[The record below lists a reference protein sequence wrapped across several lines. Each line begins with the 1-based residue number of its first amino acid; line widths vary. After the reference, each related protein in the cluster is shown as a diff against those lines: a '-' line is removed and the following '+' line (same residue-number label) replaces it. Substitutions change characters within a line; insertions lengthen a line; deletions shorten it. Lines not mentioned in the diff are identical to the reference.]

1 MRKKILSVLLAA
13 TMIATL
19 AAGCSSGGSGGSE
32 GGEGGKG
39 GAAKDMTFVIVPK
52 CVHAWFDE
60 VNKGAQIQA
69 DALSEQLGVEVKID
83 YRAPNAADFAEQN
96 SVLDQESAKKP
107 AGI

>member
-39 GAAKDMTFVIVPK
+39 YDL
-52 CVHAWFDE
+52 C
-60 VNKGAQIQA
+60 NR
-69 DALSEQLGVEVKID
+69 SEM
-83 YRAPNAADFAEQN
+83 RARM
-96 SVLDQESAKKP
+96 V
-107 AGI
+107 

>member
-39 GAAKDMTFVIVPK
+39 GADAVLVQQTVFHAVSPLSVPR
-52 CVHAWFDE
+52 
-60 VNKGAQIQA
+60 
-69 DALSEQLGVEVKID
+69 L
-83 YRAPNAADFAEQN
+83 APAM
-96 SVLDQESAKKP
+96 
-107 AGI
+107 